1 MKKYRNIALAMV
13 IILTTLILSTCGY
26 YNYMLKPVSKDT
38 KIKEITIPA
47 GSSTTEIANI
57 LNIKQSSYSNKEL
70 GRRAFTVEEIK
81 LLKELFEVTY
91 EDLLN

>member
-1 MKKYRNIALAMV
+1 M
-13 IILTTLILSTCGY
+13 
-26 YNYMLKPVSKDT
+26 
-38 KIKEITIPA
+38 KIKEYRILKGYTQA
-47 GSSTTEIANI
+47 EIANV

-70 GRRAFTVEEIK
+70 GRRDFTIEEIK

>member
-1 MKKYRNIALAMV
+1 M
-13 IILTTLILSTCGY
+13 
-26 YNYMLKPVSKDT
+26 
-38 KIKEITIPA
+38 KIKDYRILKGYTQ
-47 GSSTTEIANI
+47 SEIASI

-70 GRRAFTVEEIK
+70 GRRDFTIEEIK

>member
-1 MKKYRNIALAMV
+1 M
-13 IILTTLILSTCGY
+13 
-26 YNYMLKPVSKDT
+26 
-38 KIKEITIPA
+38 KIKEYRILRGYTQ
-47 GSSTTEIANI
+47 SEIANI

-70 GRRAFTVEEIK
+70 GRRNFTIEEIK

>member
-1 MKKYRNIALAMV
+1 MKIIEYR
-13 IILTTLILSTCGY
+13 ILKGY
-26 YNYMLKPVSKDT
+26 TQS
-38 KIKEITIPA
+38 
-47 GSSTTEIANI
+47 EIANI

-70 GRRAFTVEEIK
+70 GRRDFTIEEIK

>member
-1 MKKYRNIALAMV
+1 M
-13 IILTTLILSTCGY
+13 
-26 YNYMLKPVSKDT
+26 
-38 KIKEITIPA
+38 KIKEYRILKGYTQ
-47 GSSTTEIANI
+47 SEIANI

-70 GRRAFTVEEIK
+70 GRRDFTIDEIK

>member
-1 MKKYRNIALAMV
+1 M
-13 IILTTLILSTCGY
+13 
-26 YNYMLKPVSKDT
+26 
-38 KIKEITIPA
+38 KIKEYRISKGYTQA
-47 GSSTTEIANI
+47 EIANI

-70 GRRAFTVEEIK
+70 GRREFTIEEIK

>member
-1 MKKYRNIALAMV
+1 M
-13 IILTTLILSTCGY
+13 
-26 YNYMLKPVSKDT
+26 
-38 KIKEITIPA
+38 KIKEYRVLKGYTQ
-47 GSSTTEIANI
+47 SEIANI

-70 GRRAFTVEEIK
+70 GRRDFTIKEIK